1 MRVTPVAK
9 KNLSEQLYAQLRSGL
24 MDGLF
29 SPGERLTVAGTAEAF
44 GTSITPVREAI
55 FRLVSERALEM
66 RAATSIS
73 VPQLSPSD
81 LREIQRIRIELEGSA
96 VARAA
101 EIITDAEL
109 EELEAIQRAFIA
121 AAASDPRRASVL
133 NRDFHFRLLRI
144 ARLPILEGIVE
155 NMWVLMGPFLRLFH
169 DRTPKRQLSEGE
181 HRHHEVLNA
190 LRHRDPS
197 AARHAMAED
206 IRWGEHLIAQLEAD
220 AERGSAKARL

>member
-1 MRVTPVAK
+1 M
-9 KNLSEQLYAQLRSGL
+9 
-24 MDGLF
+24 
-29 SPGERLTVAGTAEAF
+29 
-44 GTSITPVREAI
+44 
-55 FRLVSERALEM
+55 
-66 RAATSIS
+66 
-73 VPQLSPSD
+73 
-81 LREIQRIRIELEGSA
+81 
-96 VARAA
+96 
-101 EIITDAEL
+101 
-109 EELEAIQRAFIA
+109 
-121 AAASDPRRASVL
+121 L
-133 NRDFHFRLLRI
+133 NRDFHFRLLKI